1 MSYRTYNGNCNGAV
15 LLLLSMVMIM
25 IISCVL
31 FSSVSSTDDKH
42 SIHNH
47 SNDIP
52 SISVAIR
59 GTESNRILKE
69 QKHCGLLSLRKYKGA
84 SACELSGQFCVYKSA
99 ENMVM
104 NNHGVGGG
112 GTGSG
117 SNYNAYGA
125 QCKGMNRKQCKKC
138 EACSWSKNGSTN
150 ICVHSALGGG
160 VDNSSLIS
168 QHFKDSMSCT
178 GMKMKG
184 CKESNACSWFQGT
197 CVHGNVGNG
206 NDSYRQILSGMS
218 CSQMNKRDC
227 KLSKNCKYNK
237 GKNGF
242 PSSCINRGAR
252 NNGASPARGKRTAVT
267 GYVDQEE
274 SSTESITDRLST
286 SYDIIGTE
294 MDDVFGWSE
303 DDDDTP
309 AEDFET
315 QEVEEERPLKFWS
328 RPMLSGSV
336 CIHSNT
342 YPETY
347 INAVGHLLLFDT
359 KEECC
364 NVYDC
369 RSQEEEEDVGMA
381 NSISADEDK
390 P

>member
-15 LLLLSMVMIM
+15 LLLLLSMVMIM
-25 IISCVL
+25 IISCAL
-31 FSSVSSTDDKH
+31 FSPTDDKH

-52 SISVAIR
+52 SIAIR

-69 QKHCGLLSLRKYKGA
+69 QKHCGLLSLRKCKGA
-84 SACELSGQFCVYKSA
+84 RACELSGEFCVYKLPTA
-99 ENMVM
+99 DNMVM

-117 SNYNAYGA
+117 SNYNAHGA
-125 QCKGMNRKQCKKC
+125 QCQGMNRKQCKKC
-138 EACSWSKNGSTN
+138 EACSWTKHGSTN

-160 VDNSSLIS
+160 VDNGSLIS

-178 GMKMKG
+178 NKGMKG
-184 CKESNACSWFQGT
+184 CKKSNACSWLSGI
-197 CVHGNVGNG
+197 CVHGGGFGG
-206 NDSYRQILSGMS
+206 NDRTQQVVSGMSSTLS
-218 CSQMNKRDC
+218 CSQMSRRDC
-227 KLSKNCKYNK
+227 KLSKNCKFNK
-237 GKNGF
+237 GKNGGS
-242 PSSCINRGAR
+242 SSCINRRGR
-252 NNGASPARGKRTAVT
+252 NNAVKPARGKRTAVT
-267 GYVDQEE
+267 EYVDQEE
-274 SSTESITDRLST
+274 SMTDRLST

-315 QEVEEERPLKFWS
+315 QEVEEERSSKFWS

-336 CIHSNT
+336 CIYSNT

-369 RSQEEEEDVGMA
+369 RYQEEEDVGMA
-381 NSISADEDK
+381 NSISIDEDK

>member
-1 MSYRTYNGNCNGAV
+1 
-15 LLLLSMVMIM
+15 
-25 IISCVL
+25 
-31 FSSVSSTDDKH
+31 
-42 SIHNH
+42 
-47 SNDIP
+47 
-52 SISVAIR
+52 
-59 GTESNRILKE
+59 
-69 QKHCGLLSLRKYKGA
+69 
-84 SACELSGQFCVYKSA
+84 
-99 ENMVM
+99 M

-117 SNYNAYGA
+117 SNYNAIGA

-138 EACSWSKNGSTN
+138 EACSWSKHGSTN

-160 VDNSSLIS
+160 VANGSLIS

-178 GMKMKG
+178 GKGMKG
-184 CKESNACSWFQGT
+184 CKKSNACSWFNGS
-197 CVHGNVGNG
+197 CVHGGGDRTQQV
-206 NDSYRQILSGMS
+206 SGMSSVYSS
-218 CSQMNKRDC
+218 CSQMSRRDC
-227 KLSKNCKYNK
+227 KLSKNCKFNK
-237 GKNGF
+237 GKNGGS
-242 PSSCINRGAR
+242 SSCINRRGR
-252 NNGASPARGKRTAVT
+252 NNAVKPARGKRTAVT

-274 SSTESITDRLST
+274 SMTDRLST

-315 QEVEEERPLKFWS
+315 QEVEEERPSKFWS

-336 CIHSNT
+336 CIYSNT

-347 INAVGHLLLFDT
+347 IGHLLLFDT

-369 RSQEEEEDVGMA
+369 RSQEGEENVGMA

>member
-1 MSYRTYNGNCNGAV
+1 
-15 LLLLSMVMIM
+15 
-25 IISCVL
+25 
-31 FSSVSSTDDKH
+31 
-42 SIHNH
+42 
-47 SNDIP
+47 
-52 SISVAIR
+52 
-59 GTESNRILKE
+59 
-69 QKHCGLLSLRKYKGA
+69 
-84 SACELSGQFCVYKSA
+84 
-99 ENMVM
+99 MVM

-125 QCKGMNRKQCKKC
+125 QCRGMNRKQCKKC
-138 EACSWSKNGSTN
+138 EACSWTKHGSTD

-160 VDNSSLIS
+160 IANDSLIS

-178 GMKMKG
+178 GMGMKQ
-184 CKESNACSWFQGT
+184 CRKSNACSWLGT
-197 CVHGNVGNG
+197 CVHGGGYGG
-206 NDSYRQILSGMS
+206 NDRTQQVVSGMSSTLS
-218 CSQMNKRDC
+218 CSQMSRRDC

-237 GKNGF
+237 GKNGGS
-242 PSSCINRGAR
+242 SSCINRRGR
-252 NNGASPARGKRTAVT
+252 NNVVKPARGKRTAVT

-274 SSTESITDRLST
+274 SMTDRLST

-303 DDDDTP
+303 DDDDTH

-315 QEVEEERPLKFWS
+315 QEVEEERPPKFWS
-328 RPMLSGSV
+328 RPMLSGSI
-336 CIHSNT
+336 CIYSNT

-347 INAVGHLLLFDT
+347 INVVGHLLLFDT

-369 RSQEEEEDVGMA
+369 RSQEEEEEEEEDVGMA
-381 NSISADEDK
+381 NSISIDEDK